1 MIVLKSK
8 SEIALMR
15 EAGRINALVLAELRE
30 AVHPGVTTAELDA
43 LAISVQQKLGAGPVF
58 QGYRPHS
65 GPPFPAVI
73 TTCVNE
79 ELVHGIPGERVLED
93 GDLLT
98 VDCASNYQGYIG
110 DAAFSVGVGGGTEA
124 VAQLI
129 GVTEEA
135 LAVGI
140 AAAQPDSRVGDI
152 GAAIQTF
159 VESKGYSVVRGYGG
173 HGVGRTMHEEPHI
186 PNVGPSGRG
195 RRLRPG
201 MTIAIEPMVLAG
213 DHEVI
218 TLADQW
224 TVVSKDGKLTAH
236 CEHTIVVTENGPE
249 ILTLL

>member
-98 VDCASNYQGYIG
+98 VDCASNYRGYIG